1 MSNIVAIVGRPN
13 VGKSTLFN
21 RLIGERKSIIDDV
34 SGVTRDRIYGFS
46 EWGTKSF
53 TVVDTGG
60 FVHGSEDVFE
70 AAIRSQVQIAID
82 EATVIL
88 FMTDVTTGITDL
100 DAEIA
105 DKLRRGKKPVICIV
119 NKVDNSQRDML
130 ANEFWALGFENTL
143 FLSSI
148 TGSGTGELMDLIN
161 EFLPEDSDDIN
172 EARDLPRIAVV
183 GQPNVGK
190 SSFTNALLG
199 EDRNIVTDIPG
210 TTRDAIYTQ
219 YDKFGHKFYLIDT
232 AGIRKKNKVHEDLEF
247 YSVIRAVR
255 TIEEAD
261 VCILML
267 DATVG
272 VESQDLSLLSLITR
286 KNKGLVILINKWD
299 LIENKET
306 NTARDFE
313 NELKERI
320 APFTDVPIVTV
331 SVLEKQRIFKAVE
344 IAMEVYEN
352 RSRKIKTSELNDSML
367 AAIDRYQPPS
377 HRGKFIKI
385 KFVTQLPLPYPAFAF
400 FCNHP
405 KHVKDNYKNYLENQ
419 LRLKYN
425 FSGVP
430 ISIFFRE
437 K

>member
-34 SGVTRDRIYGFS
+34 IGVTRDRIYGFS

-272 VESQDLSLLSLITR
+272 IESQDLSLLSLITR

-313 NELKERI
+313 NDLKERI

-367 AAIDRYQPPS
+367 AAIERYQPPS

>member
-272 VESQDLSLLSLITR
+272 IESQDLSLLSLITR

-313 NELKERI
+313 NDLKERI

-367 AAIDRYQPPS
+367 AAIERYQPPS

>member
-1 MSNIVAIVGRPN
+1 

>member
-1 MSNIVAIVGRPN
+1 MKTWNFIPS
-13 VGKSTLFN
+13 
-21 RLIGERKSIIDDV
+21 
-34 SGVTRDRIYGFS
+34 SG
-46 EWGTKSF
+46 
-53 TVVDTGG
+53 
-60 FVHGSEDVFE
+60 
-70 AAIRSQVQIAID
+70 
-82 EATVIL
+82 
-88 FMTDVTTGITDL
+88 
-100 DAEIA
+100 
-105 DKLRRGKKPVICIV
+105 
-119 NKVDNSQRDML
+119 
-130 ANEFWALGFENTL
+130 
-143 FLSSI
+143 LS
-148 TGSGTGELMDLIN
+148 
-161 EFLPEDSDDIN
+161 
-172 EARDLPRIAVV
+172 
-183 GQPNVGK
+183 
-190 SSFTNALLG
+190 
-199 EDRNIVTDIPG
+199 
-210 TTRDAIYTQ
+210 
-219 YDKFGHKFYLIDT
+219 
-232 AGIRKKNKVHEDLEF
+232 
-247 YSVIRAVR
+247 
-255 TIEEAD
+255 EAD

-272 VESQDLSLLSLITR
+272 IESQDLSLLSLITR

-313 NELKERI
+313 NDLKERI

-367 AAIDRYQPPS
+367 AAIERYQPPS